1 MYARVTTWEG
11 VSPEAMKAGSE
22 QINSADGPPP
32 GVPSDGITMLHDPKS
47 GRSLVI
53 GLFETEDDLKTGD
66 AALRAMDRPPIDGMG
81 DITSIEFWEVGVD
94 RRRTSSAARD
104 RAAPLFWRLV
114 GAARPAMRPARA
126 PTREPVWAGHES
138 SPRHG
143 IDLK

>member
-22 QINSADGPPP
+22 QINSSDGPPP
-32 GVPSDGITMLHDPKS
+32 GVPSEGITVLNDPKS

-81 DITSIEFWEVGVD
+81 DITSIDFWEVGVD
-94 RRRTSSAARD
+94 RR
-104 RAAPLFWRLV
+104 
-114 GAARPAMRPARA
+114 M
-126 PTREPVWAGHES
+126 
-138 SPRHG
+138 
-143 IDLK
+143 